1 MRIAIASDHAGFAL
15 KSQLCDRLRR
25 DGHEVL
31 DYGTDSTEPCDY
43 PDFAAKV
50 ADSVASGNSEKGILV
65 CYTGVGMSIAANKV
79 PGIRAALGTCP
90 EEVQLA
96 REHNDANVLTLGAKF
111 ITEPDAEKLVD
122 VFLNTEF
129 EGGGRHA
136 RRIAK
141 ITALESRR
149 AI

>member
-15 KSQLCDRLRR
+15 KSQLCVKLRQE
-25 DGHEVL
+25 GHDVS
-31 DYGTDSTEPCDY
+31 DYGTNSAEACDY

-50 ADSVASGNSEKGILV
+50 AQSVAAGNSEKGILV

-90 EEVQLA
+90 EEVQLV
-96 REHNDANVLTLGAKF
+96 RQHNDANVLTLGAKF

-122 VFLNTEF
+122 VFLGTEF
-129 EGGGRHA
+129 EGGRHA
-136 RRIAK
+136 RRVAK
-141 ITALESRR
+141 ITALESSR